1 MRCNN
6 YTIPMRMKLYTLLCI
21 SFFLLFTACNQ
32 DDDPVPP
39 EKVSRTVLAYIM
51 ADNSLS
57 NYASLDIDEMM
68 VGMAAVDASDNNLL
82 VYVDDNSREGSPSY
96 NPPTLFRL
104 SKDKSG
110 TVLKEVVREY
120 KEQVSTD
127 ASVMEEVMKRTFA
140 EYPAESYGL
149 VVRSHGEGWIPSP
162 LPIVKKTSTR
172 WIGEDSGHHLNIADM
187 AFIFEKVGCHL
198 DFILFDACFGQS
210 VEVAYELHNYVDY
223 IIGSPTE
230 IPGPGASYDKVV
242 PAMFAAAN
250 VGIEIGKAY
259 YDPYAA
265 LYTGDRPSRFEDPWT
280 AGVSIS
286 VIDCAALENLA
297 SVTKQTLSSDP
308 ILLNL
313 LLNSNIYNYDRRAK
327 SSSSYIGYYDMRQ
340 LMQYLSSDIDNWTS
354 AANNAIIYW
363 KATPKNYSSYIGMFP
378 ISQGQTCGVSHYIPF
393 SLDSQ
398 AAAAYRSTAWYTA
411 AGLNKIGW

>member
-1 MRCNN
+1 MQQ
-6 YTIPMRMKLYTLLCI
+6 LYDTYENEALYI
-21 SFFLLFTACNQ
+21 AVHIFFLLFTACNQ

-149 VVRSHGEGWIPSP
+149 VVWSHGEGWIPSP

-187 AFIFEKVGCHL
+187 AFIFEK
-198 DFILFDACFGQS
+198 
-210 VEVAYELHNYVDY
+210 
-223 IIGSPTE
+223 
-230 IPGPGASYDKVV
+230 
-242 PAMFAAAN
+242 
-250 VGIEIGKAY
+250 
-259 YDPYAA
+259 
-265 LYTGDRPSRFEDPWT
+265 
-280 AGVSIS
+280 
-286 VIDCAALENLA
+286 
-297 SVTKQTLSSDP
+297 
-308 ILLNL
+308 
-313 LLNSNIYNYDRRAK
+313 
-327 SSSSYIGYYDMRQ
+327 
-340 LMQYLSSDIDNWTS
+340 
-354 AANNAIIYW
+354 
-363 KATPKNYSSYIGMFP
+363 
-378 ISQGQTCGVSHYIPF
+378 
-393 SLDSQ
+393 
-398 AAAAYRSTAWYTA
+398 
-411 AGLNKIGW
+411 

>member
-1 MRCNN
+1 
-6 YTIPMRMKLYTLLCI
+6 
-21 SFFLLFTACNQ
+21 
-32 DDDPVPP
+32 
-39 EKVSRTVLAYIM
+39 
-51 ADNSLS
+51 
-57 NYASLDIDEMM
+57 M
-68 VGMAAVDASDNNLL
+68 V
-82 VYVDDNSREGSPSY
+82 
-96 NPPTLFRL
+96 
-104 SKDKSG
+104 K
-110 TVLKEVVREY
+110 
-120 KEQVSTD
+120 
-127 ASVMEEVMKRTFA
+127 
-140 EYPAESYGL
+140 
-149 VVRSHGEGWIPSP
+149 HI
-162 LPIVKKTSTR
+162 
-172 WIGEDSGHHLNIADM
+172 
-187 AFIFEKVGCHL
+187 
-198 DFILFDACFGQS
+198 
-210 VEVAYELHNYVDY
+210 
-223 IIGSPTE
+223 
-230 IPGPGASYDKVV
+230 
-242 PAMFAAAN
+242 
-250 VGIEIGKAY
+250 
-259 YDPYAA
+259 DPYAA

-280 AGVSIS
+280 AGVSVS

-378 ISQGQTCGVSHYIPF
+378 IPQRQTCGVSHYIPL

>member
-1 MRCNN
+1 
-6 YTIPMRMKLYTLLCI
+6 MRMKLYTLLCI

-39 EKVSRTVLAYIM
+39 EKVSRTVLVYIM

-149 VVRSHGEGWIPSP
+149 VVWSHGEGWIPSP

-210 VEVAYELHNYVDY
+210 VEVAYELHDYVDY

-280 AGVSIS
+280 AGVSVS

-297 SVTKQTLSSDP
+297 SPSLLYSRFLPAVPRGLSALSGRYSVFRLFFYCLADDWRYLRIQT
-308 ILLNL
+308 
-313 LLNSNIYNYDRRAK
+313 
-327 SSSSYIGYYDMRQ
+327 
-340 LMQYLSSDIDNWTS
+340 
-354 AANNAIIYW
+354 
-363 KATPKNYSSYIGMFP
+363 
-378 ISQGQTCGVSHYIPF
+378 V
-393 SLDSQ
+393 
-398 AAAAYRSTAWYTA
+398 AAAAFCVHMPACQRISDTDLEPP
-411 AGLNKIGW
+411 GLYVLFPVMPVPYPCIQQACGNDSNYNDSLQFFHGR

>member
-39 EKVSRTVLAYIM
+39 EKVSRTVLVYIM

-127 ASVMEEVMKRTFA
+127 ASVMEEVMKHGIVT
-140 EYPAESYGL
+140 L
-149 VVRSHGEGWIPSP
+149 VKLV
-162 LPIVKKTSTR
+162 
-172 WIGEDSGHHLNIADM
+172 
-187 AFIFEKVGCHL
+187 
-198 DFILFDACFGQS
+198 Q
-210 VEVAYELHNYVDY
+210 
-223 IIGSPTE
+223 PTN
-230 IPGPGASYDKVV
+230 AS
-242 PAMFAAAN
+242 
-250 VGIEIGKAY
+250 E
-259 YDPYAA
+259 
-265 LYTGDRPSRFEDPWT
+265 
-280 AGVSIS
+280 
-286 VIDCAALENLA
+286 
-297 SVTKQTLSSDP
+297 P
-308 ILLNL
+308 ILITLLGMLYIVL
-313 LLNSNIYNYDRRAK
+313 LLPA
-327 SSSSYIGYYDMRQ
+327 GY
-340 LMQYLSSDIDNWTS
+340 
-354 AANNAIIYW
+354 
-363 KATPKNYSSYIGMFP
+363 
-378 ISQGQTCGVSHYIPF
+378 
-393 SLDSQ
+393 
-398 AAAAYRSTAWYTA
+398 
-411 AGLNKIGW
+411 